1 MEPCRTIELG
11 CDGWLVP
18 QIADQVGRS
27 QKTVRR
33 WLPRARELGIEVSR
47 SRVRRILPA
56 EGVRWRRTRSWP
68 VRLEVDAPGRQQ
80 AELNAGELVSKALWK
95 AGIPEE

>member
-18 QIADQVGRS
+18 QIADQVGCS

-47 SRVRRILPA
+47 SRVRRILLARGRALAAHALVARP
-56 EGVRWRRTRSWP
+56 
-68 VRLEVDAPGRQQ
+68 PG
-80 AELNAGELVSKALWK
+80 G
-95 AGIPEE
+95 